1 MNRNH
6 NVLLILIPIV
16 LLLLFACSATPQETS
31 TPEPLVED
39 FTPVVSATGKIVPEQ
54 VATLSVQSGGI
65 VAEVLVR
72 QGEAVEAGQ
81 LLVRLEGEERLQASL
96 SAAQFELTSAQHALD
111 ALYKDTDL
119 LAAQAL
125 EAKEES
131 EKALEDLRTPELQQ
145 AMALKAIADAE
156 KAVERTERRLRT
168 LQSSAGQAD
177 IDAAKAQ
184 VVLARDA
191 LDKAE
196 EDYEPYANKPEDNL
210 VRANYLSRLS
220 AAQKTYDAAVR
231 KLNALQGTGSQV
243 DIAVAQADLATAE
256 AQSIEAQREWERVQ
270 DGPSEADVALL
281 EAQIA
286 KAGRDYQTY
295 RDGPDPDD
303 VALAE
308 ARLDNAQSQLSS
320 AQAALEDLELRAPF
334 SGTISDL
341 FIHSS
346 EWVAPGQPVLQ
357 LADLGNLQVETTDLN
372 EIDVAQISEEDR
384 TVVTFDALPDVEV
397 AGWVVRIAPKAA
409 EGAGVNYTVSLEL
422 ESIPPQLRWGMT
434 AFVDIQIDE

>member
-1 MNRNH
+1 
-6 NVLLILIPIV
+6 
-16 LLLLFACSATPQETS
+16 
-31 TPEPLVED
+31 VED

-145 AMALKAIADAE
+145 ALALKAIADAE

>member
-145 AMALKAIADAE
+145 A
-156 KAVERTERRLRT
+156 
-168 LQSSAGQAD
+168 
-177 IDAAKAQ
+177 
-184 VVLARDA
+184 
-191 LDKAE
+191 
-196 EDYEPYANKPEDNL
+196 
-210 VRANYLSRLS
+210 
-220 AAQKTYDAAVR
+220 
-231 KLNALQGTGSQV
+231 
-243 DIAVAQADLATAE
+243 
-256 AQSIEAQREWERVQ
+256 
-270 DGPSEADVALL
+270 
-281 EAQIA
+281 
-286 KAGRDYQTY
+286 
-295 RDGPDPDD
+295 
-303 VALAE
+303 
-308 ARLDNAQSQLSS
+308 
-320 AQAALEDLELRAPF
+320 
-334 SGTISDL
+334 
-341 FIHSS
+341 
-346 EWVAPGQPVLQ
+346 
-357 LADLGNLQVETTDLN
+357 
-372 EIDVAQISEEDR
+372 
-384 TVVTFDALPDVEV
+384 
-397 AGWVVRIAPKAA
+397 
-409 EGAGVNYTVSLEL
+409 
-422 ESIPPQLRWGMT
+422 
-434 AFVDIQIDE
+434 